1 MPAERQLFLLR
12 HGETEGSLNHVY
24 SGQADVPLT
33 DRGREQARVAG
44 ARLAEAGVDA
54 ILSSPLSRAADTA
67 EEIGA
72 ATGAPVR
79 IDDRLIE
86 VDYGELEGLDRARG
100 EERFGEAFAQWRSD
114 PFRFPLPGM
123 EPLDEALARAGAAIA
138 DALAGSHRP
147 VIVGHQG
154 ILRLVLVAL
163 GEVERDGFFSVRL
176 SEGEPMSVAEPR
188 SPRNPTG

>member
-1 MPAERQLFLLR
+1 MAEARELFLLR
-12 HGETEGSLNHVY
+12 HGETEGSLAHLY

-33 DRGREQARVAG
+33 ARGREQARVAG

-54 ILSSPLSRAADTA
+54 ILSSPLSRAAETA
-67 EEIGA
+67 DEIGA
-72 ATGAPVR
+72 ATGAAVR
-79 IDDRLIE
+79 IDERLIE

-100 EERFGEAFAQWRSD
+100 EERFGEAFARWRSD

-123 EPLDEALARAGAAIA
+123 EPLEEALARASAATA
-138 DALAGSHRP
+138 DALTGSRCP
-147 VIVGHQG
+147 VLVGHQG

-176 SEGEPMSVAEPR
+176 SEGEPMRVREPA
-188 SPRNPTG
+188 SKP